1 MKWMR
6 EYPQSIITKRI
17 FYFEPKIF
25 PINQGLFSNKYI
37 DEKSQSKFF
46 ISHFKFNDR
55 INLQLQLSL
64 KYSFKKSGGTFMNSV
79 FDYFFYPQSICIVG
93 ASSKPKSLGYE
104 LTKSVKL
111 FGYTGKL
118 VLVNPKA
125 DEILG
130 FKCFPTINNIDIPI
144 DLAIIMVPKQF
155 VEDSIKDLLNKNVK
169 AIILITAGF
178 KETGESGAEAEKR
191 VLSLIKNSD
200 ARMVGPN
207 CMGIINTLPSIKLNA
222 TFVAEQ
228 PRQGRMAFCSQSGAI
243 GAAVL
248 NSLRETD
255 IRFGQ
260 FISVGNKADVNEN
273 DLLDYWQKNDDV
285 GVITFYLESFVDG
298 EKFIKYFIEE
308 KINKPVIVLKGG
320 RTSSGMKA
328 ASSHTG
334 ALGSSDKVVD
344 AVLHQFGIIRAND
357 LNDMF
362 NTAKGFEEFP
372 LPKGNQVAVV
382 TNAGGPAILTVD
394 SLEMNNLTLA
404 ELTEETKKKLREIV
418 HPEGSVNNPIDLLPG
433 GTAEQFKAVNEIL
446 VLDKNVDVVIS
457 IFVEPIMVKALP
469 VIEGINEILSNKP
482 IFQVVMPLPEFW
494 DEYRHQ
500 SKSRKPLF
508 RFAEDPAVVINNML
522 KYSKKTNS
530 KRLSNQL
537 TEIKLNWNNYI
548 DKFLPPE
555 IVGQLV
561 DQYSLPRVKEKIL
574 SFEELISEDFEFP
587 VVLKAAGEKIIHK
600 SDLKGVVLNIKSK
613 NELIF
618 HVDEMKNNFS
628 KMNIE
633 LNSFLVQPFL
643 STRFELLVGAFRD
656 SSFGPMVMFGAGGK
670 FVEFL
675 DDTVMRSAYLSERD
689 IEEMINS
696 TKIGKIIQGVR
707 GETSAD
713 LTKIKDAIRNLAQM
727 MLNHPEVKEVDLNP
741 LLVTNENKIFAVD
754 IRIKC

>member
-1 MKWMR
+1 MK
-6 EYPQSIITKRI
+6 
-17 FYFEPKIF
+17 
-25 PINQGLFSNKYI
+25 
-37 DEKSQSKFF
+37 
-46 ISHFKFNDR
+46 
-55 INLQLQLSL
+55 
-64 KYSFKKSGGTFMNSV
+64 SV
-79 FDYFFYPQSICIVG
+79 FDYFFYPKSICIVG

-111 FGYTGKL
+111 YGYTGKL
-118 VLVNPKA
+118 LLVNPKA

-130 FKCFPTINNIDIPI
+130 YKCYPTINDVDVSI
-144 DLAIIMVPKQF
+144 DLAIVMVPKQF

-178 KETGESGAEAEKR
+178 KETGEAGAEAEKR
-191 VLSLIKNSD
+191 ILSLIKNSD

-207 CMGIINTLPSIKLNA
+207 CMGIINTFPSVKMNA

-228 PRQGRMAFCSQSGAI
+228 PREGKMAFCSQSGAI

-273 DLLDYWQKNDDV
+273 DLLEYWQNNNDV

-298 EKFIKYFIEE
+298 EKFIRFFIDG

-344 AVLHQFGIIRAND
+344 AVLNQFGIIRADD

-372 LPKGNQVAVV
+372 VPKGNRVAVV

-394 SLEMNNLTLA
+394 SLEKNNLTLA
-404 ELTEETKKKLREIV
+404 ELSEETKKKLREIV
-418 HPEGSVNNPIDLLPG
+418 HPEGSVNNPVDLLPG

-446 VLDKNVDVVIS
+446 VQDKNVDVVIS
-457 IFVEPIMVKALP
+457 VFVEPIMVKALP
-469 VIEGINEILSNKP
+469 VIEGINEINSDKP

-494 DEYRHQ
+494 EEYRRE
-500 SKSRKPLF
+500 SKTRKPLF
-508 RFAEDPAVVINNML
+508 RFAEDPAVVINNMI
-522 KYSKKTNS
+522 KFSKKVES
-530 KRLSNQL
+530 KRLTSQSMTLSFNLKNYSN
-537 TEIKLNWNNYI
+537 
-548 DKFLPPE
+548 KFLPPE
-555 IVGQLV
+555 IVAELV
-561 DQYSLPRVKEKIL
+561 DNYELPRVKEKIVSYDQL
-574 SFEELISEDFEFP
+574 ITDNFEYP
-587 VVLKAAGEKIIHK
+587 VVLKAVGEKIIHK
-600 SDLKGVVLNIKSK
+600 SDLQGVVLNIKSRE
-613 NELIF
+613 ELIN
-618 HVDEMKNNFS
+618 EAEKMKKNFS
-628 KMNIE
+628 QKNIE

-643 STRFELLVGAFRD
+643 ITKFELLVGAFRD
-656 SSFGPMVMFGAGGK
+656 SSFGPMVMFGSGGK
-670 FVEFL
+670 YVEYL
-675 DDTVMRSAYLSERD
+675 EDTAMRSAYLSEKD
-689 IEEMINS
+689 IDEMINS

-707 GETSAD
+707 GESSVD
-713 LTKIKDAIRNLAQM
+713 IMKIKDAIRNLAQM
-727 MLNHPEVKEVDLNP
+727 MLNHPEIKEVDLNP
-741 LLVTNENKIFAVD
+741 LLVTNDNKIFAVD
-754 IRIKC
+754 VRIKC